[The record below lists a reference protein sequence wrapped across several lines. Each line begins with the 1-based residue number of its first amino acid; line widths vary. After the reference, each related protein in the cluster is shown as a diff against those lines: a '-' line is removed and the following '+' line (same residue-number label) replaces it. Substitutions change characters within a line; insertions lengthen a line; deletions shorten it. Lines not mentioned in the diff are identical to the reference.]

1 MLPGRLRRR
10 RDQTVK
16 PFFQLPISHAGG
28 NPIAAGSWLI
38 SGYPRLL
45 ATMSTRARR
54 PSQSFIQ
61 RLESRISHLEPE
73 VLKVRRHLHAC
84 PELSGNEYQT
94 TAFVAEYLAG
104 AGLGYKLGPDGRG
117 IITEI
122 GGNSVGDAPVI
133 AFRADLDALPI
144 VEENDVPYRSRNA
157 GVMHAC
163 GHDAHTAIL
172 LGTLLALKSVGASP
186 VSWRG
191 IFQPSEELGHGARE
205 MIHHGALDN
214 VSAIVA
220 LHVDPT
226 TAAGELGLTAG
237 PQTAF
242 CQDFAI
248 EVRGRGGHGARPHD
262 SVDSIAMAAHLVCL
276 IYQAAPRHTD
286 ARDPLVI
293 TVGQIEGGHAS
304 NVIPDKVGLKGTIR
318 ALDGKVLQRARE
330 LIERLSRASAE
341 AFGGAATV
349 VFDPQLPGLVND
361 PEITAVCL
369 QAARAVV
376 GERHVVTAGRP
387 SMGAEDFADYLSVV
401 PGCMIR
407 LGVAR
412 KGKKKTLLHTARFDI
427 DESALLVGVRL
438 LTRVLSHWPV
448 ARMT

>member
-1 MLPGRLRRR
+1 
-10 RDQTVK
+10 
-16 PFFQLPISHAGG
+16 
-28 NPIAAGSWLI
+28 
-38 SGYPRLL
+38 
-45 ATMSTRARR
+45 MSTSAAFGSL
-54 PSQSFIQ
+54 PLIES
-61 RLESRISHLEPE
+61 LESSVSQLESE
-73 VLKVRRHLHAC
+73 VLSVRRHLHAC
-84 PELSGNEYQT
+84 PELSGNEYKT
-94 TAFVAEYLAG
+94 TGFVAERLAA
-104 AGLGYKLGPDGRG
+104 AGIGFKLGPDGRG

-122 GGNSVGDAPVI
+122 SGNSAEGLPVV

-144 VEENDVPYRSRNA
+144 AEENDVPYRSRNA

-172 LGTLLALKSVGASP
+172 LGTLLALKSADSTLVR
-186 VSWRG
+186 WRG
-191 IFQPSEELGHGARE
+191 IFQPSEEVGHGARE
-205 MIHHGALDN
+205 MIESGALDD

-226 TAAGELGLTAG
+226 TAAGELGLTPG

-242 CQDFAI
+242 CQDFTI

-262 SVDSIAMAAHLVCL
+262 TVDSIAMAAHLVCL
-276 IYQAAPRHTD
+276 IYQATPRQTD

-293 TVGQIEGGHAS
+293 TIGQIAGGHAS

-318 ALDGKVLQRARE
+318 ALDGTVLRRARE

-349 VFDPQLPGLVND
+349 AFDPHLPGVVND
-361 PEITAVCL
+361 PTVTAVCL

-376 GERHVVTAGRP
+376 GEHHVVTVGRP

-401 PGCMIR
+401 PGCMVR

-412 KGKKKTLLHTARFDI
+412 KGKKKTLLHTSKFDI

-438 LTRVLSHWPV
+438 FTRVLSHWPV
-448 ARMT
+448 ARTT

>member
-1 MLPGRLRRR
+1 M
-10 RDQTVK
+10 K
-16 PFFQLPISHAGG
+16 S
-28 NPIAAGSWLI
+28 IAAGGQLF

-45 ATMSTRARR
+45 AKMSTSAAL
-54 PSQSFIQ
+54 SSASFIQ
-61 RLESRISHLEPE
+61 RLESSVSQLGPE
-73 VLKVRRHLHAC
+73 VLNVRRHLHAS
-84 PELSGNEYQT
+84 PELSGNEYRT
-94 TAFVAEYLAG
+94 TALVAEHLAA
-104 AGLGYKLGPDGRG
+104 AGIGFKFGPDGRG

-122 GGNSVGDAPVI
+122 SGNSARNVPVV

-144 VEENDVPYRSRNA
+144 LEENDVPYRSRNA

-172 LGTLLALKSVGASP
+172 LGTLLALKSTDSTP

-191 IFQPSEELGHGARE
+191 IFQPSEEVGHGARE
-205 MIHHGALDN
+205 MIACGALDD

-226 TAAGELGLTAG
+226 IVAGQLGLTAG

-248 EVRGRGGHGARPHD
+248 EVRGRGGHGARPQD
-262 SVDSIAMAAHLVCL
+262 TIDSIAMAAHLVCL
-276 IYQAAPRHTD
+276 LYGATPRQTD

-293 TVGQIEGGHAS
+293 TIGQIEGGHAS
-304 NVIPDKVGLKGTIR
+304 NVIPDKVELKGTIR
-318 ALDGKVLQRARE
+318 ALDGTVLHRARE
-330 LIERLSRASAE
+330 LIEKLSRASAE

-349 VFDPQLPGLVND
+349 AFDPSLPGVVND
-361 PEITAVCL
+361 SAITAICL

-376 GERHVVTAGRP
+376 GEENVVTAGRP

-401 PGCMIR
+401 PGCMVR
-407 LGVAR
+407 LGVGR
-412 KGKKKTLLHTARFDI
+412 KGKKRTLLHTSRFDI

-448 ARMT
+448 APTT

>member
-1 MLPGRLRRR
+1 M
-10 RDQTVK
+10 K
-16 PFFQLPISHAGG
+16 S
-28 NPIAAGSWLI
+28 IAAGGQLF

-45 ATMSTRARR
+45 AKMSTSAAL
-54 PSQSFIQ
+54 SSASFIQ
-61 RLESRISHLEPE
+61 RLESSVSQHGPE
-73 VLKVRRHLHAC
+73 VLKIRRHLHAS
-84 PELSGNEYQT
+84 PELSGNEYRT
-94 TAFVAEYLAG
+94 TALVAEHLAA
-104 AGLGYKLGPDGRG
+104 AGIGFKFGPDGRG

-122 GGNSVGDAPVI
+122 SGNSARNVPVV

-144 VEENDVPYRSRNA
+144 LEENDVPYRSRNA

-172 LGTLLALKSVGASP
+172 LGTLLALKSAGSTP

-191 IFQPSEELGHGARE
+191 IFQPSEEVGHGARE
-205 MIHHGALDN
+205 MIERGALDD
-214 VSAIVA
+214 VSAIVG

-226 TAAGELGLTAG
+226 TVAGQLGLTAG

-248 EVRGRGGHGARPHD
+248 EVRGRGGHGARPQD
-262 SVDSIAMAAHLVCL
+262 TIDSIAMAAHLVCL
-276 IYQAAPRHTD
+276 LYGATPRQTD

-293 TVGQIEGGHAS
+293 TIGQIEGGHAS
-304 NVIPDKVGLKGTIR
+304 NVIPDKVELKGTIR
-318 ALDGKVLQRARE
+318 ALDGTVLHRARE
-330 LIERLSRASAE
+330 LIEKLSRASAE

-349 VFDPQLPGLVND
+349 AFDPSLPGVVND
-361 PEITAVCL
+361 PAITAICL

-376 GERHVVTAGRP
+376 GEENVVTAGRP

-401 PGCMIR
+401 PGCMVR

-412 KGKKKTLLHTARFDI
+412 KGKKRTLLHTSRFDI

-448 ARMT
+448 APTS

>member
-1 MLPGRLRRR
+1 
-10 RDQTVK
+10 
-16 PFFQLPISHAGG
+16 
-28 NPIAAGSWLI
+28 
-38 SGYPRLL
+38 
-45 ATMSTRARR
+45 MSTSAASS
-54 PSQSFIQ
+54 SQSFIQ
-61 RLESRISHLEPE
+61 RLESSVSQLEPE
-73 VLKVRRHLHAC
+73 VLKLRRHLHAS
-84 PELSGNEYQT
+84 PELSGNEYRT
-94 TAFVAEYLAG
+94 STFVAEQLAA
-104 AGLGYKLGPDGRG
+104 AGIRYTLGPEGRG

-122 GGNSVGDAPVI
+122 SGNSASDVPVV

-144 VEENDVPYRSRNA
+144 EEENDVPYRSHNA

-172 LGTLLALKSVGASP
+172 LGTLLALKSAGETP
-186 VSWRG
+186 VAWRG
-191 IFQPSEELGHGARE
+191 IFQPSEEVGHGARE
-205 MIHHGALDN
+205 MIARGALDD

-242 CQDFAI
+242 CQDFTI
-248 EVRGRGGHGARPHD
+248 EVHGHGGHGARPHD
-262 SVDSIAMAAHLVCL
+262 TVDSIAMAAHLVCL
-276 IYQAAPRHTD
+276 IYGATPRQTD

-293 TVGQIEGGHAS
+293 TIGQIEGGHAS

-318 ALDGKVLQRARE
+318 ALDGTVLHRARE
-330 LIERLSRASAE
+330 LIERLSRASEE

-349 VFDPQLPGLVND
+349 AFDPYLPGVVND

-376 GERHVVTAGRP
+376 GEEHVVTAGRP
-387 SMGAEDFADYLSVV
+387 SMGAEDFADYLSLV
-401 PGCMIR
+401 PGCMVR

-412 KGKKKTLLHTARFDI
+412 RGKKKTLLHTSTFDI

-438 LTRVLSHWPV
+438 LTRVLLHWQV
-448 ARMT
+448 APMT

>member
-1 MLPGRLRRR
+1 M
-10 RDQTVK
+10 K
-16 PFFQLPISHAGG
+16 S
-28 NPIAAGSWLI
+28 IAAGGQLF

-45 ATMSTRARR
+45 AKMSTSAAL
-54 PSQSFIQ
+54 SSASFIQ
-61 RLESRISHLEPE
+61 RLESSVSQLGPE
-73 VLKVRRHLHAC
+73 VLQVRRHLHAS
-84 PELSGNEYQT
+84 PELSGNEYRT
-94 TAFVAEYLAG
+94 TALVAEHLVAAG
-104 AGLGYKLGPDGRG
+104 IGFKFGPDGRG

-122 GGNSVGDAPVI
+122 SGSSARNVPVV

-144 VEENDVPYRSRNA
+144 LEENDVPYRSRNA

-172 LGTLLALKSVGASP
+172 LGTLLALKSAGSTP

-191 IFQPSEELGHGARE
+191 IFQPSEEVGHGARE
-205 MIHHGALDN
+205 MIERGALDD
-214 VSAIVA
+214 VSAIVG

-226 TAAGELGLTAG
+226 TVAGQLGLTAG

-248 EVRGRGGHGARPHD
+248 EVRGRGGHGARPQD
-262 SVDSIAMAAHLVCL
+262 TIDSIAMAAHLVCL
-276 IYQAAPRHTD
+276 LYGATPRQTD

-293 TVGQIEGGHAS
+293 TIGQIEGGHAS
-304 NVIPDKVGLKGTIR
+304 NVIPDKVELKGTIR
-318 ALDGKVLQRARE
+318 ALDGTVLHRARE

-349 VFDPQLPGLVND
+349 AFDPSLPGVVND
-361 PEITAVCL
+361 PAITAICL

-376 GERHVVTAGRP
+376 GEENVVTAGRP

-401 PGCMIR
+401 PGCMVR

-412 KGKKKTLLHTARFDI
+412 KGKKRTLLHTSRFDI

-448 ARMT
+448 APTS

>member
-1 MLPGRLRRR
+1 
-10 RDQTVK
+10 
-16 PFFQLPISHAGG
+16 
-28 NPIAAGSWLI
+28 
-38 SGYPRLL
+38 
-45 ATMSTRARR
+45 
-54 PSQSFIQ
+54 
-61 RLESRISHLEPE
+61 LESSVSQLGPE
-73 VLKVRRHLHAC
+73 VLKVRRHLHAS
-84 PELSGNEYQT
+84 PELSGDEYRT
-94 TAFVAEYLAG
+94 TALVAEHLVAAG
-104 AGLGYKLGPDGRG
+104 IGFKFGPGGRG

-122 GGNSVGDAPVI
+122 SGNSARNVPVV

-144 VEENDVPYRSRNA
+144 LEENDVPYRSRNA

-172 LGTLLALKSVGASP
+172 LGTLLALKSAGSTP

-191 IFQPSEELGHGARE
+191 IFQPSEEVGHGAQE
-205 MIHHGALDN
+205 MIARGALDD

-226 TAAGELGLTAG
+226 TVAGQLGLTAG

-248 EVRGRGGHGARPHD
+248 EVRGRGGHGARPQD
-262 SVDSIAMAAHLVCL
+262 TIDSIAMAAHLVCL
-276 IYQAAPRHTD
+276 LYGATPRQTD

-293 TVGQIEGGHAS
+293 TIGQIEGGHAS
-304 NVIPDKVGLKGTIR
+304 NVIPDKVELKGTIR
-318 ALDGKVLQRARE
+318 ALDETVLHRARE
-330 LIERLSRASAE
+330 LIEKLSRASAE

-349 VFDPQLPGLVND
+349 AFDPSLPGVVND
-361 PEITAVCL
+361 PAITAVCL

-376 GERHVVTAGRP
+376 GEENVVTAGRP

-401 PGCMIR
+401 PGCMVR

-412 KGKKKTLLHTARFDI
+412 KGKKMTLLHTSRFDI
-427 DESALLVGVRL
+427 DESALPVGVRL

-448 ARMT
+448 APTT

>member
-1 MLPGRLRRR
+1 
-10 RDQTVK
+10 
-16 PFFQLPISHAGG
+16 
-28 NPIAAGSWLI
+28 
-38 SGYPRLL
+38 
-45 ATMSTRARR
+45 MSTSAAR

-61 RLESRISHLEPE
+61 RLESCVSQLEPE
-73 VLKVRRHLHAC
+73 ILKIRRHLHAF

-94 TAFVAEYLAG
+94 TVFVAEQLTRAG
-104 AGLGYKLGPDGRG
+104 IRYKLGPDGRG
-117 IITEI
+117 IVTEI
-122 GGNSVGDAPVI
+122 SGNSASDVPVI

-144 VEENDVPYRSRNA
+144 VEENDLPYRSRNA

-172 LGTLLALKSVGASP
+172 LGTLLALKSAGSSP

-191 IFQPSEELGHGARE
+191 IFQPSEEVGHGARE
-205 MIHHGALDN
+205 MIASGALDD

-262 SVDSIAMAAHLVCL
+262 TVDSIAMAAHLVCL
-276 IYQAAPRHTD
+276 IYQATPRQTD

-293 TVGQIEGGHAS
+293 TIGQIEAGHAS

-318 ALDGKVLQRARE
+318 ALDGTVLQRARE
-330 LIERLSRASAE
+330 LIEKLSHASAE
-341 AFGGAATV
+341 AFGGAAKV
-349 VFDPQLPGLVND
+349 AFDPQLPALVND
-361 PEITAVCL
+361 PGITAVCL
-369 QAARAVV
+369 QAACAVV
-376 GERHVVTAGRP
+376 GERHVLTAGRP

-401 PGCMIR
+401 PGCMVR

-412 KGKKKTLLHTARFDI
+412 KGKKKKLLHTSRFDI
-427 DESALLVGVRL
+427 DESSLLVGVRL
-438 LTRVLSHWPV
+438 LTRVLLHWPV
-448 ARMT
+448 ARTT